1 MTAGELETLDA
12 HLARVLATVHPLA
25 PVDVPLADAG
35 GNVLAVDVR
44 SRLDIPLFDNSAMDG
59 YAVRHAD
66 VAAASAAHPVTLR
79 VVGEVAAG
87 SAVDPWIG
95 PGEAVHIMTGA
106 PLPSVADAVVPIGTP
121 IVGTSSSP

>member
-1 MTAGELETLDA
+1 MSAGELESLDT
-12 HLARVLATVHPLA
+12 HLARVLRAVHPLA

-35 GNVLAVDVR
+35 GKVLAVDVR

-66 VAAASAAHPVTLR
+66 VATASAAHPVTLR

-87 SAVDPWIG
+87 SAGDPAIG

-106 PLPSVADAVVPIGTP
+106 PLPTAADAIVPIEHTDRGHE
-121 IVGTSSSP
+121 